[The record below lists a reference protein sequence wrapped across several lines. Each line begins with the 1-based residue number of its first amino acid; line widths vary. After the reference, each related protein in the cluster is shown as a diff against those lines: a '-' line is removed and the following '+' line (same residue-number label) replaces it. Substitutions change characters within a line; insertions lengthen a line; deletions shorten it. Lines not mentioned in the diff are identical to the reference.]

1 MFVTS
6 LSMSD
11 HNLLE
16 VGDHVVIGSDV
27 HLSGHTVEAGI
38 VKAAVVRLGNGRG
51 GAGPAERERGSG
63 VRPRVR
69 RALVGW
75 PLPSGPNRQAEP
87 P

>member
-16 VGDHVVIGSDV
+16 FGDHVVIGSDV
-27 HLSGHTVEAGI
+27 HHSGHTVEAGI

-51 GAGPAERERGSG
+51 GAGPADRLGGAGEG
-63 VRPRVR
+63 VR
-69 RALVGW
+69 
-75 PLPSGPNRQAEP
+75 GPPQG
-87 P
+87 